1 MAIAKNHDELYK
13 VLKQY
18 MELEGMS
25 RYEDDVAK
33 TLKENTKSAGFK
45 YSRDGM
51 GSLIMNKVGDS
62 KGPKIQITAHMDE
75 VGYLVRDITDKG
87 MVKLSM
93 VGGIWSSVVVGTH
106 GYLTTSSGKRMIG
119 VFGHTSIH
127 IMKAEARTKAIT
139 LDELYFDIGLSSK
152 KDAEKLGIEPG
163 DTVQMSGKSFRMSG
177 NDDIVVGK
185 AMDDRAG
192 ITVIDQLVQKLKG
205 KKNPNN
211 LFVVGTVQEEVGT
224 RGAKT
229 SVSQIKPDVAIAIDT
244 CASHDTPGAISG
256 IQSLGKGTA
265 LRVKDGGTMMDP
277 KLTDFLFKLGKKHN
291 IPVYKY
297 VAQGG
302 GTDAGELQFGKG
314 GVPTLTI
321 SIPQR
326 YLHSPLGASSL
337 DDIKAVLDLITEFI
351 KTFGSEELKNISY
364 K

>member
-1 MAIAKNHDELYK
+1 MPTVIGT
-13 VLKQY
+13 Q
-18 MELEGMS
+18 
-25 RYEDDVAK
+25 
-33 TLKENTKSAGFK
+33 GF
-45 YSRDGM
+45 
-51 GSLIMNKVGDS
+51 LISS
-62 KGPKIQITAHMDE
+62 KGE
-75 VGYLVRDITDKG
+75 
-87 MVKLSM
+87 KLS
-93 VGGIWSSVVVGTH
+93 
-106 GYLTTSSGKRMIG
+106 G

-127 IMKAEARTKAIT
+127 IMTPEEIKKVPKLT
-139 LDELYFDIGLSSK
+139 DVHFDLGFASK
-152 KDAEKLGIEPG
+152 KDAVAAGIEPG
-163 DTVQMSGKSFRMSG
+163 DRIQLTGVSFRLPG
-177 NDDIVVGK
+177 NDDIAVGK
-185 AMDDRAG
+185 AMDNRAG
-192 ITVIDQLVQKLKG
+192 VTVIDQLVQKLKDV
-205 KKNPNN
+205 KTNN
-211 LFVVGTVQEEVGT
+211 NIFIVGTVQEEVGL

-229 SVSQIKPDVAIAIDT
+229 SVSQIEPDVAIAIDT
-244 CASHDTPGAISG
+244 CASHDTPKAIKG
-256 IQSLGKGTA
+256 IQTLGAGAA